1 VQNLQPNPITREI
14 TKPLPAGRR
23 IFSQTV
29 TVLAYVAVVLALLPL
44 LSLMIQIVTAGV
56 KQLNWNVLTH
66 ALIEEPSG
74 FLNAILGTFLMVAIA
89 AVISLPIG
97 LITAIYLSEFGKQ
110 SRISQAIRFA
120 VNILSA
126 VPSIVAGV
134 FAYAVVVIAMQTPSA
149 LAGSVALVL
158 VMLPMVILA
167 GEEALK
173 LVPKE
178 QRSAS
183 AALGANTMQTT
194 FKVVVASALPGLTT
208 AGLLAVA
215 RAMGETAP
223 LIFTAQFSQDYP
235 NGLFSTTSSLSVLI
249 YNYANSP
256 DTAQNELAWTASLVL
271 AAIVL
276 TLSVI
281 SRFVLKNKA
290 AR

>member
-1 VQNLQPNPITREI
+1 MQSLQPNPVTREI
-14 TKPLPAGRR
+14 IKPLPAGRR

-29 TVLAYVAVVLALLPL
+29 TVLAYGAIVLALLPL
-44 LSLMIQIVTAGV
+44 LSLLIQIVTAGI
-56 KQLNWNVLTH
+56 KQLNWNVLTR

-97 LITAIYLSEFGKQ
+97 LVTAIYLSEFGKQ
-110 SRISQAIRFA
+110 SRLSQTIRFA

-149 LAGSVALVL
+149 LAGSAALVL

-173 LVPKE
+173 LVPSQ

-271 AAIVL
+271 AFLVL
-276 TLSVI
+276 TLSVV